1 MKSVIKA
8 TSITVM
14 KLFTLFFT
22 VISLFGC
29 NAEDAFSVPSK
40 SDDNSGKVL
49 VSIQI
54 SPVTK
59 LNFGRSDLQ
68 IAKGN
73 KLPLVAIGTY
83 SDGSSEDVTNKAD
96 WSSLEPLFVSVSS
109 AGVTRGESEGQSRIT
124 ASIGDIISNE
134 LIILV
139 NPAEVVSIQIT
150 PPMKN
155 IAVGSSQQYEARATY
170 TDGTSAVINSNDKV
184 EWFVSGGKKVSMAP
198 TGVATAAETGNVEIF
213 VMLGDVKSNV
223 ADLIV
228 TDAVIMSIQIEP
240 AVQDIPKGNK
250 QQYTAI
256 GTLSDKT
263 TKDITNDVVW
273 AVIGGDGVSISERG
287 LATGNEVGTVNI
299 EASIGEIISNRASLE
314 VKDAVVTALNI
325 TPLNTSIAKGNT
337 QKYEAVATYSDGKKT
352 DITSQVSWKSSDAT
366 IASIISGTA
375 NGVTVG
381 QVNINASF
389 NGINS
394 EDAVL
399 SVTAAEVVSLQVSPA
414 VHSLA
419 QGTSHQY
426 TARATYTDDSFA
438 VVTDSVSW
446 LSSDSA
452 TATIVGG
459 LATGVKVGQVTVTA
473 TLDSV
478 VSNEAELTVTSA
490 VLQSI
495 QITPAIKSIAKGSIQ
510 QYEALGTY
518 SDGKVQNISSLVS
531 WSSSNT
537 SFATISD
544 KGIASGVAV
553 GSSNIEAVLGSTTSN
568 TAVLSVTAAE
578 VVSIQVTPAN
588 ASIAKGNSQQ
598 YTATATYTD
607 DTTANITDSVSWFS
621 SDALFASITS
631 TGLVTG
637 VSEGSVDVH
646 ATFGS
651 IISNSVQLTV
661 TAAELESLQITPP
674 GASIAKGNTQQYLA
688 IGSYSDGQNVDLT
701 DVVTWV
707 SSDPSLVTIS
717 SGVSGGL
724 ANGDHEG
731 EVKITAVYQLNT
743 SNESTL
749 TVTAAEVVSIQITPA
764 SANVVEGNTQQYLA
778 MATYT
783 DSSTADVT
791 NSVSWTSSVSAL
803 ATINT
808 QGLATGVSVGEVR
821 ISAVKDEI
829 ASNNATLTVVSAA
842 VVSIQVTPPTKS
854 IVKGDTQ
861 KYVAV
866 ATYNNNT
873 TKDVSDSVSWSSS
886 DTVLATI
893 SSEGLATGVAEG
905 GVTIKAALNGVTS
918 NSASLTITSAVIR
931 ALQITPAVQSIPKGN
946 QQQYIAI
953 ATYSDNSTKDVT
965 SRVSWNSSDRDIV
978 TITNVG
984 LAQGAV
990 EGEVI
995 ITGTLDGVNSN
1006 EATLTVTAAVVR
1018 SLEITP
1024 ELQSIPKG
1032 NQQQYA
1038 AKATYSDN
1046 STLDVTARV
1055 SWSSSN
1061 TGIATI
1067 TNTGLA
1073 QGVVEG
1079 EVTVM
1084 AALNGVNSN
1093 NATLNVS
1100 AAVIRTIEVT
1110 PDNSTIVIGNTQQY
1124 TAMGVYS
1131 DGTRNNISAQVD
1143 WSSSSTNLVT
1153 ISAQGLA
1160 TGVQVGEV
1168 TIQAHSENVL
1178 SNVVNLTVSA
1188 PILESITIT
1197 PPKASVIIGSTQ
1209 QYLAMGNYSD
1219 GKSEDISNS
1228 VSWHVSSTAIATI
1241 SLTGGA
1247 VGVEP
1252 GSAVVTATKGSVTS
1266 NNAELI
1272 VVPVPAPATYRLI
1285 ISPQDTIVFV
1295 GGMQKFSVKLLHN
1308 SGVEEKLSNDSVIWQ
1323 SSSFDKLFISEKG
1336 VSNAIAVGRSN
1347 IRATLISNP
1356 AVSAQTSLRAVK
1368 ESGLQA
1374 YTIQSFDVNPVV
1386 GGQSSLTVSGM
1397 YDFMNGG
1404 IADLTYS
1411 STWSSSNSNVIEME
1425 GNLMKFV
1432 GPGTATI
1439 TARYGK
1445 YTSSAEF
1452 TVR

>member
-109 AGVTRGESEGQSRIT
+109 VGVTRGESEGQSRIT

-198 TGVATAAETGNVEIF
+198 TGVATAVETGNVEIF

-299 EASIGEIISNRASLE
+299 EASIGEIKSNRASLE

-724 ANGDHEG
+724 ANGDREG

-946 QQQYIAI
+946 QQQYTAV
-953 ATYSDNSTKDVT
+953 ATYSDNSTQDVT
-965 SRVSWNSSDRDIV
+965 ARVSWNSSDRDIV

-984 LAQGAV
+984 LAQGV
-990 EGEVI
+990 IEGEVS
-995 ITGTLDGVNSN
+995 ITGSLNGITSN
-1006 EATLTVTAAVVR
+1006 EAILTITTAVLERIELDPVSVSLAKGNSQQYIAMGFYSDDSQLDISNDVSWRSTVTSVATISNTGLVVGVNIGGSTVKASKDGIISNDSVVNITAAVLRSIELSPPNADITVSNNQQYIATGEYSDGSSRVISNDVSWMSNNINVATISQTGLAVGVKAGNTMIRAAKDSIISNGSELTVTGVA
-1018 SLEITP
+1018 LESIQITP
-1024 ELQSIPKG
+1024 STITISDG
-1032 NQQQYA
+1032 DRQQYA
-1038 AKATYSDN
+1038 AIGFYSDKTSRDITN
-1046 STLDVTARV
+1046 EV
-1055 SWSSSN
+1055 SWSS
-1061 TGIATI
+1061 GDA
-1067 TNTGLA
+1067 
-1073 QGVVEG
+1073 GV
-1079 EVTVM
+1079 
-1084 AALNGVNSN
+1084 
-1093 NATLNVS
+1093 
-1100 AAVIRTIEVT
+1100 
-1110 PDNSTIVIGNTQQY
+1110 
-1124 TAMGVYS
+1124 
-1131 DGTRNNISAQVD
+1131 
-1143 WSSSSTNLVT
+1143 VT
-1153 ISAQGLA
+1153 ISSEGLVV
-1160 TGVQVGEV
+1160 GVWNG
-1168 TIQAHSENVL
+1168 
-1178 SNVVNLTVSA
+1178 
-1188 PILESITIT
+1188 
-1197 PPKASVIIGSTQ
+1197 
-1209 QYLAMGNYSD
+1209 D
-1219 GKSEDISNS
+1219 
-1228 VSWHVSSTAIATI
+1228 TAI
-1241 SLTGGA
+1241 
-1247 VGVEP
+1247 
-1252 GSAVVTATKGSVTS
+1252 TATKDGISGRASVTVERPFVAVS
-1266 NNAELI
+1266 PRNQFVTTGDSLQLKAEVRYRDGRVIDITNQATWVSSDTQDII
-1272 VVPVPAPATYRLI
+1272 VDQTGTVTAISSTDGAASRISATFR
-1285 ISPQDTIVFV
+1285 
-1295 GGMQKFSVKLLHN
+1295 HN
-1308 SGVEEKLSNDSVIWQ
+1308 SVIWGETLV
-1323 SSSFDKLFISEKG
+1323 F
-1336 VSNAIAVGRSN
+1336 V
-1347 IRATLISNP
+1347 RA
-1356 AVSAQTSLRAVK
+1356 K
-1368 ESGLQA
+1368 
-1374 YTIQSFDVNPVV
+1374 
-1386 GGQSSLTVSGM
+1386 
-1397 YDFMNGG
+1397 
-1404 IADLTYS
+1404 
-1411 STWSSSNSNVIEME
+1411 
-1425 GNLMKFV
+1425 
-1432 GPGTATI
+1432 
-1439 TARYGK
+1439 
-1445 YTSSAEF
+1445 
-1452 TVR
+1452 

>member
-1 MKSVIKA
+1 MSSVIKS
-8 TSITVM
+8 TSITMM

-29 NAEDAFSVPSK
+29 NAEDAFSIPSK
-40 SDDNSGKVL
+40 GDDNSGKVL

-83 SDGSSEDVTNKAD
+83 SDGSNEDVTNKAD
-96 WSSLEPLFVSVSS
+96 WSSLEPLFVSISS
-109 AGVTRGESEGQSRIT
+109 VGVTKGESEGQSGIT

-155 IAVGSSQQYEARATY
+155 IAVGSSQQYEVRATY

-228 TDAVIMSIQIEP
+228 TDAVIMSIQVEP
-240 AVQDIPKGNK
+240 AVQEIPKGNK
-250 QQYTAI
+250 QQYKAI

-263 TKDITNDVVW
+263 TKDITNDVAW

-287 LATGNEVGTVNI
+287 LASGNEVGTVNI
-299 EASIGEIISNRASLE
+299 EASIGEIKSNKASLE

-414 VHSLA
+414 MHSLA

-426 TARATYTDDSFA
+426 TATATYTDESFA

-490 VLQSI
+490 ALQSI
-495 QITPAIKSIAKGSIQ
+495 QITPAIKSIVKGNTQ

-518 SDGKVQNISSLVS
+518 SDGKVQDISSLVS

-537 SFATISD
+537 GFATISD
-544 KGIASGVAV
+544 KGLASGVAV
-553 GSSNIEAVLGSTTSN
+553 GSLNIEAVLGSTTSN

-588 ASIAKGNSQQ
+588 ASIAKGNSQK

-607 DTTANITDSVSWFS
+607 ATTENVTDSVSWFS
-621 SDALFASITS
+621 SNTLFASITS
-631 TGLVTG
+631 AGLATGI
-637 VSEGSVDVH
+637 SEGSVDVH
-646 ATFGS
+646 ATLGS
-651 IISNSVQLTV
+651 ITSNSVELTV
-661 TAAELESLQITPP
+661 TAAELESIQITPP

-688 IGSYSDGQNVDLT
+688 IGSYSDDQNVDLT

-707 SSDPSLVTIS
+707 SSAPSLVTIS
-717 SGVSGGL
+717 SGASGGL
-724 ANGDHEG
+724 ANGNNEG

-743 SNESTL
+743 SNEATL
-749 TVTAAEVVSIQITPA
+749 SVTAAEVESIQITPA
-764 SANVVEGNTQQYLA
+764 SENVVEGNTQQYLA
-778 MATYT
+778 IATYT
-783 DSSTADVT
+783 DNNTADVT
-791 NSVSWTSSVSAL
+791 NSVSWTSSIPTL

-854 IVKGDTQ
+854 IAKGDTQ
-861 KYVAV
+861 QYVAV

-886 DTVLATI
+886 NTALATI

-946 QQQYIAI
+946 QQQYTAV
-953 ATYSDNSTKDVT
+953 ATYSDNSTQDVT
-965 SRVSWNSSDRDIV
+965 ARVSWNSSDRDIA

-984 LAQGAV
+984 LAQGVV
-990 EGEVI
+990 EGEVT
-995 ITGTLDGVNSN
+995 ITGMLDGINSN

-1079 EVTVM
+1079 EVTVT

-1093 NATLNVS
+1093 NATLNIT

-1110 PDNSTIVIGNTQQY
+1110 PDNSTIVTGNTQQY
-1124 TAMGVYS
+1124 LAMGVYS
-1131 DGTRNNISAQVD
+1131 DGERNDISAQVD
-1143 WSSSSTNLVT
+1143 WSSSSTDLVT

-1160 TGVQVGEV
+1160 TGVRVGEI
-1168 TIQAHSENVL
+1168 TIRAHHENVL

-1209 QYLAMGNYSD
+1209 QYVAMGNYSD

-1228 VSWHVSSTAIATI
+1228 VSWHVSSTDIATI

-1252 GSAVVTATKGSVTS
+1252 GTVVVTATKGSVTS
-1266 NNAELI
+1266 NNADLI
-1272 VVPVPAPATYRLI
+1272 VVPVPEPATYRLI
-1285 ISPQDTIVFV
+1285 INPQDTAIFV
-1295 GGMQKFSVKLLHN
+1295 GGMQTFMVELRHN
-1308 SGVEEKLSNDSVIWQ
+1308 NGVTEKLSNDSVIWQ
-1323 SSSFDKLFISEKG
+1323 SSSFDKLSISEKG
-1336 VSNAIAVGRSN
+1336 VSNAIAVGQSN

-1356 AVSAQTSLRAVK
+1356 AVSAQTTLKAVR
-1368 ESGLQA
+1368 ESALTA
-1374 YTIQSFDVNPVV
+1374 YTITSEDISPVV
-1386 GGQSSLTVSGM
+1386 GTEYRLSASGI
-1397 YDFMNGG
+1397 YDLFNNGFV
-1404 IADLTYS
+1404 DLTYG
-1411 STWSSSNSNVIEME
+1411 STWSSSDSTIIEMD
-1425 GNLMKFV
+1425 GPTMKFV
-1432 GPGTATI
+1432 GRGTATI
-1439 TARYGK
+1439 TASYAGRTARATY
-1445 YTSSAEF
+1445 

>member
-1 MKSVIKA
+1 MIKSTMIVWA
-8 TSITVM
+8 
-14 KLFTLFFT
+14 KLLTLFFT
-22 VISLFGC
+22 AISLFGC
-29 NAEDAFSVPSK
+29 NAEDAFSVPSTNDGSQK
-40 SDDNSGKVL
+40 TL

-54 SPVTK
+54 SPAEK
-59 LNFGRSDLQ
+59 LSFGRSDLQ

-73 KLPLVAIGTY
+73 KLPLLAMGTY
-83 SDGSSEDVTNKAD
+83 SDGSNENLTDKVD
-96 WSSLEPLFVSVSS
+96 WASSDQLIVSVS
-109 AGVTRGESEGQSRIT
+109 GVGITRGEAEGQSGIVAT
-124 ASIGDIISNE
+124 LGDIISNE
-134 LIILV
+134 LVILV
-139 NPAEVVSIQIT
+139 NPAEAVSVQIT
-150 PPMKN
+150 PALKN
-155 IAVGSSQQYEARATY
+155 IPVGSSQQYEAVATY
-170 TDGTSAVINSNDKV
+170 TDGTTTVINNHERI
-184 EWFVSGGKKVSMAP
+184 EWFVSSPTKVTMTP
-198 TGVATAAETGNVEIF
+198 TGKASAIGVGSMEIF
-213 VMLGDVKSNV
+213 AMLGDIKSNV

-228 TDAVIMSIQIEP
+228 TNAAIMSIQIEP
-240 AVQDIPKGNK
+240 AVKEIAKGHK

-256 GTLSDKT
+256 GTLSDNT
-263 TKDITNDVVW
+263 TEDVTNNVTW
-273 AVIGGDGVSISERG
+273 AVVGDGVSISESG

-299 EASIGEIISNRASLE
+299 EASIGDVRSNKASLD
-314 VKDAVVTALNI
+314 VTDAVVTVLNI
-325 TPLNTSIAKGNT
+325 TPLNTSIAKGRS
-337 QKYEAVATYSDGKKT
+337 QQYEAVATYSDGGKT
-352 DITSQVSWKSSDAT
+352 DVTTQVTWNSSDTSTAT
-366 IASIISGTA
+366 ITNGTA
-375 NGVTVG
+375 NGRAVG
-381 QVNINASF
+381 STTINASF
-389 NGINS
+389 NGVNS
-394 EDAVL
+394 EDAML

-414 VHSLA
+414 VYSLA
-419 QGTSHQY
+419 KGTSHQY
-426 TARATYTDDSFA
+426 TATATYTDGSFA
-438 VVTDSVSW
+438 AVNDDVSW
-446 LSSDSA
+446 QSSNA
-452 TATIVGG
+452 LTATVTVGG
-459 LATGVKVGQVTVTA
+459 LAAGVKVGQVTITA
-473 TLDSV
+473 SLDSI
-478 VSNEAELTVTSA
+478 VSNDAELTVTSA
-490 VLQSI
+490 ALQSI
-495 QITPAIKSIAKGSIQ
+495 QITPAMKSIAKGNTQ

-518 SDGKVQNISSLVS
+518 SDGGVQDISTLVS
-531 WSSSNT
+531 WSSSDT
-537 SFATISD
+537 SLATISAQ
-544 KGIASGVAV
+544 GLASGVAI
-553 GSSNIEAVLGSTTSN
+553 GNNIDIKATLGSTTSN
-568 TAVLSVTAAE
+568 TAVLNVTAAD
-578 VVSIQVTPAN
+578 VVSIQITPPS
-588 ASIAKGNSQQ
+588 ASVAKGNSQQ

-607 DTTANITDSVSWFS
+607 DTTADISSSVNWFS
-621 SDALFASITS
+621 SDTSLASITS
-631 TGLVTG
+631 AGLATGI
-637 VSEGSVDVH
+637 SEGEVNVH
-646 ATFGS
+646 ATFNS
-651 IISNSVQLTV
+651 ITSNNVTLTV
-661 TAAELESLQITPP
+661 TAAELESIQITPP
-674 GASIAKGNTQQYLA
+674 VISIAKGNTQQYLA
-688 IGSYSDGQNVDLT
+688 MGSYSDDQNVDLT

-717 SGVSGGL
+717 SGASGGL
-724 ANGDHEG
+724 ANGDREG
-731 EVKITAVYQLNT
+731 EVKITAVYKLNT
-743 SNESTL
+743 SNEATL
-749 TVTAAEVVSIQITPA
+749 TVTAAEVASIQITPA

-791 NSVSWTSSVSAL
+791 NSVSWTSSVPAL

-821 ISAVKDEI
+821 ISAVKDKI

-1386 GGQSSLTVSGM
+1386 GGQGLLTVSGM

-1411 STWSSSNSNVIEME
+1411 STWSSSNSDVIEME